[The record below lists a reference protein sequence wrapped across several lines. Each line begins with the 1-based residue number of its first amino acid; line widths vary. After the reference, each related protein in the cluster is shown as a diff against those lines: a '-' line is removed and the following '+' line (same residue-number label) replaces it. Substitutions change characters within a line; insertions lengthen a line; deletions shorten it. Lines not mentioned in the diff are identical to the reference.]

1 MAADDAVSFL
11 KAFDSAGRHH
21 LVAIDP
27 ETGYM
32 SGKAVDLGEIDAAAS
47 WITHQNAELKRN
59 VYFTVNEPQADC
71 RDKDGK
77 PAIKLAK
84 QHIKYIRAVFADVD
98 PDKDEPLEA
107 ERKRL
112 HELADKV
119 MAGPNPAS
127 FVIDSGGGVQFF
139 WRLNGDGY
147 ASDTFK
153 WAEEQGRGFA
163 HALGGDPV
171 HNIDRIMRLP
181 GTTNY
186 PNAKKRAQGRSEAL
200 ANLLHTSNAKY
211 DQARL
216 ISAVKPMPAAE
227 NDTEND
233 ARIAEV
239 RSSLD
244 MAAMHELSPELKQKF
259 ATAATHHPLL
269 KQLWEGSETGLIGDD
284 RSGSGYR
291 ASLAARLCEAG
302 TFTAQEY
309 GQLLHNW
316 DYAVQG
322 GDEASKLTARTI
334 SRDWVRIG
342 LPRHPSS
349 WFEVL
354 PEPEVDPFT
363 AYALSDKGR
372 EERAEETRDVQFNWI
387 DPKSWDGVEPPIREW
402 EVEGWIPKGEV
413 TLLYGDGGIGKTL
426 CAHQY
431 ATCAAAK
438 VKWLGMPTR
447 PARVMA
453 MFCEDGEDEL
463 HRRQHDIDR
472 AMGLTPDDYSDNL
485 RIASRKYMD
494 NLLTIWNQHTGEM
507 KRTAVWNA
515 LRDDAVRWGATVI
528 IVDTIADTYSG
539 SEIDRVQVNTFV
551 KSCLGRL
558 AQEIN
563 GSIIALGHPSMS
575 GMASGSGS
583 SGSTAW
589 SNAARSRLYLRYP
602 KGVESGDYRELAGM
616 KLNYGPKGALLKL
629 KWSHGAF
636 TVTSGNVPGTSG
648 AEFQS
653 IDDVLED
660 YLREALAQLEV
671 RPLSDKPKNVNYAP
685 RVLQN
690 SYPPL
695 GEFGVEEIEAGLERI
710 GFQPELWF
718 SKFKNSLAA
727 ATEAA
732 AASMF
737 DSEGVFD

>member
-11 KAFDSAGRHH
+11 KRLDATGRHN
-21 LVAIDP
+21 LVAINP
-27 ETGYM
+27 ETRDVT
-32 SGKAVDLGEIDAAAS
+32 GKTFEPDSWDAIDAWVQAHNAAS
-47 WITHQNAELKRN
+47 NIYYSVNMPVEGAPNTKLK
-59 VYFTVNEPQADC
+59 
-71 RDKDGK
+71 
-77 PAIKLAK
+77 K
-84 QHIKYIRAVFADVD
+84 QHIGAIRALFADVD
-98 PDKDEPLEA
+98 PDKGEPFEA

-112 HELADKV
+112 LDLAGKIHNHDRL
-119 MAGPNPAS
+119 PATLS
-127 FVIDSGGGVQFF
+127 VDSGGGVQFI
-139 WRLNGDGY
+139 WLLSQPLP
-147 ASDTFK
+147 ASSAQ
-153 WAEEQGRGFA
+153 WAEDTGRGLS
-163 HALGGDPV
+163 HAVGGDAV
-171 HNIDRIMRLP
+171 QNIDRVLRLP
-181 GTTNY
+181 GTINY
-186 PNAKKRAQGRSEAL
+186 PDAKKRATGRTAAKARILYS
-200 ANLLHTSNAKY
+200 HVSNKY
-211 DQARL
+211 SP
-216 ISAVKPMPAAE
+216 SAINNYVKPMPAAE
-227 NDTEND
+227 SDTESD

-239 RSSLD
+239 RASLD
-244 MAAMHELSPELKQKF
+244 MATMHELSPELKQKF
-259 ATAATHHPLL
+259 ATSAAHHPLL
-269 KQLWEGSETGLIGDD
+269 KQLWEGSETGLIGED

-349 WFEVL
+349 WFDIL

-372 EERAEETRDVQFNWI
+372 EERAEETRDVHFNWI

-413 TLLYGDGGIGKTL
+413 TLIYGDGGIGKTL

-438 VKWLGMPTR
+438 IKWLGMPTR

-507 KRTAVWNA
+507 KRTAVWTA

-558 AQEIN
+558 AQEID

-653 IDDVLED
+653 IDDVLEG

-671 RPLSDKPKNVNYAP
+671 RPLSDKPKNINYAP

-690 SYPPL
+690 SYQPL
-695 GEFGVEEIEAGLERI
+695 GEFGVEEIEAGLDRI

-718 SKFKNSLAA
+718 NKFKNSLAA

-737 DSEGVFD
+737 DDEGGAGVFD